1 MIRVALVGVAGYTG
15 GELLRLLLRHPEVE
29 VVGVYGEEHAGARLV
44 ELHPHLSGLVGE
56 EKVEKPDYGKVGSE
70 AELVFLATPN
80 GVAMRVAPR
89 LLREGAKVV
98 DLSADYRFDDVRVY
112 EKYYT
117 KHESP
122 EVKGVYGLPELYREK
137 IRKADL
143 IANPGCYPTA
153 AILALAPLMKGKMV
167 DPGRVVVDAISG
179 TSGAGRGLR
188 ENLHHP
194 VCGENVSAYSA
205 TRHRHLPEIKQ
216 ELEKLVGE
224 EVGLCF
230 TPHLAPVVR
239 GILSTSHVFLRE
251 RSSRERLLKL
261 YREFYSGEPFVRV
274 VEGLPELN
282 YVVGSNYCDIGLE
295 VSEDGRWVVVVSAI
309 DNLLKGGSGQAVQ
322 NMNLR
327 FGIEETKGLEALP
340 MRP

>member
-1 MIRVALVGVAGYTG
+1 MIRVSLVGAAGYTG

-29 VVGVYGEEHAGARLV
+29 LVGVYGEEHAGSSLR
-44 ELHPHLSGLVGE
+44 ELHPHLSGVVGE
-56 EKVEKPDYGKVGSE
+56 ERVKKPDYGRVGSE

-80 GVAMRVAPR
+80 GVAMRVVPKI
-89 LLREGAKVV
+89 LKGGAKVV

-117 KHESP
+117 RHESP
-122 EVKGVYGLPELYREK
+122 ELRGVYGLPELYRER
-137 IRKADL
+137 IRGADL

-153 AILALAPLMKGKMV
+153 AILALAPLMRRRMV
-167 DPGRVVVDAISG
+167 EPSRVVVNAISG

-194 VCGENVSAYSA
+194 VCGENVSAYSV

-216 ELEKLVGE
+216 ELEKLAGG

-230 TPHLAPVVR
+230 TPHLVPVVR
-239 GILSTSHVFLRE
+239 GILCTSHVFLRE
-251 RSSRERLLKL
+251 RSSKDRLLEL

-274 VEGLPELN
+274 IEGLPELN

-295 VSEDGRWVVVVSAI
+295 VSEDGSWVVVVSAL
-309 DNLLKGGSGQAVQ
+309 DNLIKGGSGQAVQ

-327 FGIEETKGLEALP
+327 FGVEETRGLEALP

>member
-1 MIRVALVGVAGYTG
+1 V
-15 GELLRLLLRHPEVE
+15 
-29 VVGVYGEEHAGARLV
+29 
-44 ELHPHLSGLVGE
+44 VGE
-56 EKVEKPDYGKVGSE
+56 ERVKKLEYGRVGSE

-80 GVAMRVAPR
+80 GVAMKVAPKI
-89 LLREGAKVV
+89 LKGGAKVV

-117 KHESP
+117 RHESP
-122 EVKGVYGLPELYREK
+122 ELKGVYGLPELYRDR

-153 AILALAPLMKGKMV
+153 AILALAPLMKRRMV
-167 DPGRVVVDAISG
+167 EPSRVVVDAISG
-179 TSGAGRGLR
+179 TSGAGRGLK

-205 TRHRHLPEIKQ
+205 THHRHLPEIKQ
-216 ELEKLVGE
+216 ELEKLEGGK
-224 EVGLCF
+224 VGLCF
-230 TPHLAPVVR
+230 TPHLVPVVR
-239 GILSTSHVFLRE
+239 GILCTCHVFLRKG
-251 RSSRERLLKL
+251 SSKGRLLEL

-327 FGIEETKGLEALP
+327 FGMEETKGLEALP

>member
-1 MIRVALVGVAGYTG
+1 MIRVSLVGVAGYTG

-29 VVGVYGEEHAGARLV
+29 VVGVFGEEHAGARLADV
-44 ELHPHLSGLVGE
+44 HPHLSGVVGE
-56 EKVEKPDYGKVGSE
+56 GRVMKPDYDRLGSE
-70 AELVFLATPN
+70 SDLVFMATPN
-80 GVAMRVAPR
+80 GVAMKVVPR
-89 LLREGAKVV
+89 ILKGGAKVV
-98 DLSADYRFDDVRVY
+98 DLSADYRFEDVGVY

-122 EVKGVYGLPELYREK
+122 GVKGVYGLPELHKQE

-153 AILALAPLMKGKMV
+153 AILALAPLIKGRLV
-167 DPGRVVVDAISG
+167 EFDRVVVDAISG

-205 TRHRHLPEIKQ
+205 TSHRHLPEIKQ
-216 ELEKLVGE
+216 ELERLAGGRVD
-224 EVGLCF
+224 VCF

-239 GILSTSHVFLRE
+239 GILCTSHVFLRE
-251 RSSRERLLKL
+251 KTSRGELLRV

-295 VSEDGRWVVVVSAI
+295 VSEEGRWVVVVSAI
-309 DNLLKGGSGQAVQ
+309 DNLMKGGSGQAVQ

-327 FGIEETKGLEALP
+327 FGMEETKGLEALP

>member
-1 MIRVALVGVAGYTG
+1 MIRVSLVGVAGYTG

-29 VVGVYGEEHAGARLV
+29 IVGVFGDEHVGSRLV
-44 ELHPHLSGLVGE
+44 DLHPHLSGVVGE
-56 EKVEKPDYGKVGSE
+56 RRVEKPDYDRLGSE
-70 AELVFLATPN
+70 SDLVFMATPN
-80 GVAMRVAPR
+80 GVAMRVVPQ
-89 LLREGAKVV
+89 LLKGGAKVV
-98 DLSADYRFDDVRVY
+98 DLSADYRFEDVRVY

-122 EVKGVYGLPELYREK
+122 MVKGVYGLPELHRGE

-153 AILALAPLMKGKMV
+153 AILALAPLVKGGLV
-167 DPGRVVVDAISG
+167 ELDRLVVDAISG

-194 VCGENVSAYSA
+194 VCGENVSAYSV
-205 TRHRHLPEIKQ
+205 TRHRHLPEIRQ
-216 ELEKLVGE
+216 ELERLAGGRVG
-224 EVGLCF
+224 VCF

-239 GILSTSHVFLRE
+239 GILCTAHAFLKE
-251 RSSRERLLKL
+251 KSSKKELLES

-295 VSEDGRWVVVVSAI
+295 VSEEGRWVVVVSAI
-309 DNLLKGGSGQAVQ
+309 DNLLKGGSGQAIQ

-327 FGIEETKGLEALP
+327 FGMEETKGLEALP

>member
-1 MIRVALVGVAGYTG
+1 
-15 GELLRLLLRHPEVE
+15 
-29 VVGVYGEEHAGARLV
+29 
-44 ELHPHLSGLVGE
+44 
-56 EKVEKPDYGKVGSE
+56 
-70 AELVFLATPN
+70 
-80 GVAMRVAPR
+80 
-89 LLREGAKVV
+89 
-98 DLSADYRFDDVRVY
+98 
-112 EKYYT
+112 
-117 KHESP
+117 
-122 EVKGVYGLPELYREK
+122 
-137 IRKADL
+137 
-143 IANPGCYPTA
+143 
-153 AILALAPLMKGKMV
+153 MV

-216 ELEKLVGE
+216 ELEKLAGE

-239 GILSTSHVFLRE
+239 GILSTSHVSLRE
-251 RSSRERLLKL
+251 RSSKERLLEL

-327 FGIEETKGLEALP
+327 FGVEETKGLEALP